1 MTDYASIDSI
11 KDYKNLGNYSTFQPS
26 IQNKIDVALQPDS
39 SSGFLS
45 ILALN
50 PLGGN
55 SIGYDLS
62 NSSNNDHDESD
73 TEDISGNDDNSKKEK
88 PIYSIGTNPINGFFI
103 GSVTV
108 LGLFVLY
115 RLFKK

>member
-1 MTDYASIDSI
+1 MADYASIDS
-11 KDYKNLGNYSTFQPS
+11 KNLGNYSTFQPS
-26 IQNKIDVALQPDS
+26 VQNKVDVAFQPDS

-45 ILALN
+45 IFSLN
-50 PLGGN
+50 MGGN
-55 SIGYDLS
+55 GIGYDLS
-62 NSSNNDHDESD
+62 NGSKNDNDDDDDESD
-73 TEDISGNDDNSKKEK
+73 TEDISGNNSKKEK